1 MNEIKLKGRIASLH
15 TEGNP
20 DLAEILLTP
29 QEFIKQFNW
38 YELINLKLEI
48 SDILADKIMKEKIL
62 PKQPEPKQE
71 RIKESDERRIIDEQ
85 DITIRTYLERRID
98 NIKQDLIEHIYNYHT
113 TKQPSSL
120 YPHEIAEKVNELID
134 VLNNAIGKLREVGR

>member
-1 MNEIKLKGRIASLH
+1 MDIK
-15 TEGNP
+15 
-20 DLAEILLTP
+20 
-29 QEFIKQFNW
+29 
-38 YELINLKLEI
+38 
-48 SDILADKIMKEKIL
+48 DILIRLVQETKVDYKWRIDNAKDDSFSYSTDDEHNVKTALTSICPKE
-62 PKQPEPKQE
+62 PEPKQEE